1 MVPVDKMAFLQHVS
15 LFAGMTAHELVQ
27 VTALLQETRY
37 PPETT
42 VIREQDA
49 GDCMF
54 IVADGEVTVHR
65 GDVEI
70 RRLRSKDFFGE
81 MSLLDRE
88 PRSASVTTISN
99 CLLLRL
105 DQRDFWRLL
114 IEHNTLG
121 ISMVKVLTQRLR
133 QVTARL

>member
-1 MVPVDKMAFLQHVS
+1 MAFLQHVS
-15 LFAGMTAHELVQ
+15 LFAGMTPHELLQ
-27 VTALLQETRY
+27 VTAILKETRY
-37 PPETT
+37 PADTT
-42 VIREQDA
+42 VIQERDA

-54 IVADGEVTVHR
+54 IVADGEVSVHR
-65 GDVEI
+65 GNVEI
-70 RRLRSKDFFGE
+70 RKLRSKDFFGE

-105 DQRDFWRLL
+105 DQQDFWKLL
-114 IEHNTLG
+114 IEHNTLS
-121 ISMVKVLTQRLR
+121 ISMVRVLTQRLR